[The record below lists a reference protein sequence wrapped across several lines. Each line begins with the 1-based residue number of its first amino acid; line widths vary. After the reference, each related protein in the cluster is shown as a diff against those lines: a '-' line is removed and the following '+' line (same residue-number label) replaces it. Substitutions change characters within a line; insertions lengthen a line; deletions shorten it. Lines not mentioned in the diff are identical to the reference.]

1 MVFEKEIE
9 NYEYIC
15 EEKTSYTPIFDNDEQ
30 RALIT
35 LVKKVFNKNFTNE
48 KSVRIDLINDIENT
62 IHISISEFYSFLISN
77 FLLINKDKLM
87 QEADEYEKK
96 LICRFISQ
104 VNEDDIKCFE
114 DIYKVSYLSNIV
126 AISCVITDK
135 KGKVLITRRNNNV
148 GIGNGFLS
156 VSVTGSVDESDYTKN
171 DPFVACCKREVKEE
185 LGFEIDDISKILV
198 KKIVCGSLKLQPIV
212 LIDVIVED
220 IQDVVEAIKKCDSF
234 NEENSKYYICERK
247 EVRVLIESKKYN
259 LTEAGLTHLES
270 LL

>member
-9 NYEYIC
+9 KYEFIR
-15 EEKTSYTPIFDNDEQ
+15 EEKTSYTPIFDKDEQ
-30 RALIT
+30 SVLIA

-48 KSVRIDLINDIENT
+48 KSVRIDLIDDIENK
-62 IHISISEFYSFLISN
+62 IHISISDFYSFLISN
-77 FLLINKDKLM
+77 FLSINKDKLINK
-87 QEADEYEKK
+87 ADEYEKK

-104 VNEDDIKCFE
+104 VNEDDISRFE
-114 DIYKVSYLSNIV
+114 DIYKVGYLSNIV

-156 VSVTGSVDESDYTKN
+156 VSVTGSVDESDFMRS

-198 KKIVCGSLKLQPIV
+198 KEIVCGSLKLQPIV

-220 IQDVVEAIKKCDSF
+220 IQDVVETVKKCDGF
-234 NEENSKYYICERK
+234 NEENSKYYICERE